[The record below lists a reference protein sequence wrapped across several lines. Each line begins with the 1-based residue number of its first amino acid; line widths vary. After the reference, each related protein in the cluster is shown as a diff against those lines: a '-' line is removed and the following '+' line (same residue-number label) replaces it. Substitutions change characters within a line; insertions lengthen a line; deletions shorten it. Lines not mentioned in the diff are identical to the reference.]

1 MPWVLVFIPPPKKKR
16 KRKKILVTL
25 SSLCNAR
32 KCLLCEK
39 WKYREDNEIPR
50 DWGTLQRS
58 LGMPDAF
65 HWTRRNNIIKLQCN
79 NDLILVGFIFHRASN
94 CVFVCVC
101 VRVQIFGCKNN
112 NQFNDSVAWTVVT
125 SLTAAQVPFMV
136 RWNTKQNKMGE
147 TKEMIKPHHMAHVAK
162 LSDQS
167 QRFYWGL
174 EKQKIKI

>member
-1 MPWVLVFIPPPKKKR
+1 M
-16 KRKKILVTL
+16 
-25 SSLCNAR
+25 SSLCKAR

-101 VRVQIFGCKNN
+101 ARRY
-112 NQFNDSVAWTVVT
+112 SVAKIIIN
-125 SLTAAQVPFMV
+125 LTIQWHGPL
-136 RWNTKQNKMGE
+136 W
-147 TKEMIKPHHMAHVAK
+147 HHWLLHK
-162 LSDQS
+162 CRSWL
-167 QRFYWGL
+167 GGTPN
-174 EKQKIKI
+174 KIKWEKLKKWLNHIMWLMLQSSLIKAKGFIGAWKNKKEKSSQIKSYL